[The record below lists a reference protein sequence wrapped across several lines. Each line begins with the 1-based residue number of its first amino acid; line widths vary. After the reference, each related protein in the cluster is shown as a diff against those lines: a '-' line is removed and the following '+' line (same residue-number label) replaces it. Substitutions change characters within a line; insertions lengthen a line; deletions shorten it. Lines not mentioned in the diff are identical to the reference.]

1 VLEIFRLFGLGLLGV
16 GALTLWRMWQRPGA
30 PVEIADSDF
39 RPGQEWAYRT
49 RPGEESST
57 LTVLRVERAPKLG
70 VIVHVC
76 VDGVRIG
83 NPTSSA
89 QPMRH
94 LGHLPMSEDA
104 VRRSVTRK
112 LRDDAPLPG
121 FEDGYEIWRDAYD
134 QGEGG
139 AFSIPVAEVV
149 AAIAET
155 LPQ

>member
-1 VLEIFRLFGLGLLGV
+1 MPPGNGSPALVLEIFRLVTLGLLGV

-30 PVEIADSDF
+30 PVEIAESDF
-39 RPGQEWAYRT
+39 RPGQEWAYRS

-57 LTVLRVERAPKLG
+57 LTVLRVERAPELG
-70 VIVHVC
+70 VVVHVS

-83 NPTSSA
+83 DPA
-89 QPMRH
+89 RPPRH

-121 FEDGYEIWRDAYD
+121 FEDGYAIWREAYD
-134 QGEGG
+134 QSEGG
-139 AFSIPVAEVV
+139 AFSIPV
-149 AAIAET
+149 
-155 LPQ
+155 